1 MDGPRDKVLPR
12 DPLDECPDF
21 PHLRAAVE
29 QWGGVID
36 ATPRVNIPP
45 GQRAI
50 RGVDL
55 ISPHIGRLAA
65 QRELRRF
72 QQHLMLSGSHFR
84 FDDLYREISLTAGD
98 QPAYTVV
105 AGRRA
110 LVEMIRGVERLTR
123 PSLNLLV
130 ERSPTSSERGAS
142 LGCGQAVK
150 CFSRFIS
157 RSTG

>member
-1 MDGPRDKVLPR
+1 MTNDK
-12 DPLDECPDF
+12 
-21 PHLRAAVE
+21 
-29 QWGGVID
+29 
-36 ATPRVNIPP
+36 
-45 GQRAI
+45 
-50 RGVDL
+50 
-55 ISPHIGRLAA
+55 A
-65 QRELRRF
+65 QRETQELLRTYFARPVGRMVAR
-72 QQHLMLSGSHFR
+72 QSCSRCEM
-84 FDDLYREISLTAGD
+84 SLTAGD
-98 QPAYTVV
+98 QPAYTVL
-105 AGRRA
+105 AARRA